1 MMVANMIKITWTKS
15 FIGCPET
22 QRLTIKSLGLRKLN
36 QSVIKADSPEIRGQ
50 INKVKHLVSV
60 EEVDE

>member
-1 MMVANMIKITWTKS
+1 VANMIKITWTKS
-15 FIGCPET
+15 FIGYPET

-36 QSVIKADSPEIRGQ
+36 QSVIKADSPELRGQ

>member
-1 MMVANMIKITWTKS
+1 MANMIKITWTKS

-36 QSVIKADSPEIRGQ
+36 QSVIRQDSPELRGQ
-50 INKVKHLVSV
+50 INKVQHLVSV
-60 EEVDE
+60 EQVEQ